1 MLNRYFLVPVFVLT
15 LLLPQRVYALDV
27 GAPGEALERGQASLS
42 GSIGYSEVE
51 IDKTD
56 VSSASFMFKGVYG
69 VSQVVNPYLKIGTA
83 DLRVSDLGFGGS
95 LGFAYG
101 GGVLFRVFSPQESS
115 LSINVDAQA
124 QWRQSKESSRS
135 YEMFEGQ
142 VALLGAV
149 KSGGTNGYGGFAF
162 SYADLQGEGNS
173 LSEKTIPHLLFG
185 LDYYMDF
192 NFFFN
197 MEAHLFGENSISL
210 GVGYLF

>member
-1 MLNRYFLVPVFVLT
+1 MLNRYLLIPVFALA
-15 LLLPQRVYALDV
+15 LLFSQYAYALDV
-27 GAPGEALERGQASLS
+27 GSPGEALERGQASLS

-56 VSSASFMFKGVYG
+56 VSSASFMFKGTYA
-69 VSQVVNPYLKIGTA
+69 VSQVVNPYIKLGTA
-83 DLRVSDLGFGGS
+83 DLRVSDFGFGGS

-101 GGVLFRVFSPQESS
+101 GGVLFRVFSPEESS
-115 LSINVDAQA
+115 LSINVDTQA
-124 QWRQSKESSRS
+124 QWRQSKESSTS
-135 YEMFEGQ
+135 YDMFEGQ
-142 VALLGAV
+142 VALLGSV
-149 KSGGTNGYGGFAF
+149 KSGGTNGYGGLAF
-162 SYADLQGEGNS
+162 SYVDLKGEGNS

>member
-1 MLNRYFLVPVFVLT
+1 MSNRYLLFLVF
-15 LLLPQRVYALDV
+15 LLILSLSQYAYALDV
-27 GAPGEALERGQASLS
+27 GAPGEALDRGQTSLS

-56 VSSASFMFKGVYG
+56 VSSASFLLKGVYG
-69 VSQVVNPYLKIGTA
+69 VSQVVNPYLKLGTA
-83 DLRVSDLGFGGS
+83 DLRVGEFGFGGG

-101 GGVLFRVFSPQESS
+101 GGVLFRVFAPEESS
-115 LSINVDAQA
+115 LSINVDTQV

-135 YEMFEGQ
+135 YDMFEGQ

-149 KSGGTNGYGGFAF
+149 KSGGTNGYGGLAF
-162 SYADLQGEGNS
+162 SYVDLGGEGNS
-173 LSEKTIPHLLFG
+173 LSENGIPHLLFG

-192 NFFFN
+192 NFYFN
-197 MEAHLFGENSISL
+197 LEAHLFGENSISL